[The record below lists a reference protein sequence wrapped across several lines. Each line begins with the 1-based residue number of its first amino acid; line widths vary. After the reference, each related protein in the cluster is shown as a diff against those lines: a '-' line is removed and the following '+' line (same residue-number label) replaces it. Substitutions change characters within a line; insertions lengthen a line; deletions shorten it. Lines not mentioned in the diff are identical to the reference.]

1 MSSNRLVRASVAAL
15 VGAAFSCAGGA
26 WAQGA
31 PNAADELEEITVT
44 GSRLI
49 TSNVLSPTPIATLD
63 AGEAQLTTP
72 SDIADALNKL
82 PVILAGGA
90 NGGST
95 PRSQGN
101 GATNNGGN
109 VLALRAFG
117 ASRTLVMLDGHRVAP
132 SNQNGTVNVD
142 VLPQMLVQRVEIVT
156 GGASAVYGSDAV
168 AGVVN
173 YILDTNFTGLKIEA
187 NAGISKYGDGEQGE
201 FGVAWGTSLFDGR
214 GHFETSA
221 RYREQARIP
230 IADRPYGK
238 NGQAWVLTGNGSA
251 TNPWKETPYGRR
263 INEPRY
269 GNVNCGSLCP
279 VNGYTFNAPGIL
291 TPLVHGT
298 PTGLANI
305 ESGGDGSYVKDGTFR
320 SGISMKDVFGR
331 FSYDI
336 TDNVNAYVQGSY
348 AQASNLSNWV
358 NATVSASGSRPN
370 TLFANNPFLTP
381 ETQALLGGAGPNAI
395 TCGPTGTTGWRCLPA
410 SPPLAANGTRP
421 PAPGTTTPYFSA
433 PSYIWQNLD
442 GQPAGPRGLIYR
454 TDANDRSRSIET
466 GLKGKLGEF
475 DWDVFYSYGE
485 TINRVANPHNTDNAK
500 YLAALDAVIAPANTI
515 VNVNGVNTNVSGTIV
530 CWVSTQA
537 AYKDLYPGCV
547 PVNITNPGGPS
558 LAAFNYINS
567 ETFWA
572 LEQHL
577 HNVGGS
583 IGGGLFGIGLP
594 AGEIKA
600 NLSFDARWQ
609 TYDMISNAS
618 PTETV
623 NCTGLRMCL
632 ANGLPNRWVQNTN
645 APVSAKNHVMEGA
658 LEVNV
663 PLLADQPFAKDVS
676 TNLAGRYT
684 KYSTFSAVQTWKAG
698 LNWLFDDNVRV
709 RATYSRDI
717 RAPNLNDLFA
727 PASAGNTTFNDLLT
741 GTANNTIQASQGNP
755 LLTPEKARTLTAGVV
770 LTPTIVPSLSFSVD
784 YFRIRLTDAITTL
797 TYGGAVQDLCLASA
811 PSYNSPFCQ
820 LAIRPISDP
829 TNAGYKLP
837 SNFPTRILSAGVN
850 ASRTWTHGYDF
861 QLNYGFDLA
870 SLVSSLPGRV
880 SFRHMASYQPPVKT
894 ITQLSASST
903 PSWGVTPKLRQST
916 FLTYKNEDWTV
927 ALQYQWLGKVDQRTA
942 AVTATAQN
950 YVNPKLRSYKVLDT
964 TISKQINWDS
974 GGKTDVF
981 LTVNNVFN
989 ERAPLFAP
997 TNGLP
1002 NLVYPTLGFHDD
1014 MGRYFTAGVRLS
1026 F

>member
-31 PNAADELEEITVT
+31 PNAAADSELDEVTVT
-44 GSRLI
+44 GSRVI
-49 TSNVLSPTPIATLD
+49 TENVRSPTPIASLD
-63 AGEAQLTTP
+63 AEEAALTTP

-82 PVILAGGA
+82 PEILAGASGGA
-90 NGGST
+90 T

-101 GATNNGGN
+101 GATNNGNN

-117 ASRTLVMLDGHRVAP
+117 ASRTLVMLDGHRMVP

-142 VLPQMLVQRVEIVT
+142 VLPQMLVQRVDIVT

-168 AGVVN
+168 AGVIN
-173 YILDTNFTGLKIEA
+173 YVLDKNFTGLKLEA

-238 NGQAWVLTGNGSA
+238 NGQAWLLTGNGSA
-251 TNPWKETPYGRR
+251 TNPWRETPYGRR
-263 INEPRY
+263 INEATN
-269 GNVNCGSLCP
+269 GNVNCGTACT
-279 VNGYTFNAPGIL
+279 VNGYTFNAPGVL

-298 PTGLANI
+298 PTGQANI
-305 ESGGDGSYVKDGTFR
+305 ESGGDGSYIKDGTFR
-320 SGISMKDVFGR
+320 SGISMKDWFGR
-331 FSYDI
+331 FSYDV
-336 TDNVNAYVQGSY
+336 TDDVNAYVQASF

-370 TLFANNPFLTP
+370 TLFANNPFLP
-381 ETQALLGGAGPNAI
+381 AATQAQLGAGI
-395 TCGPTGTTGWRCLPA
+395 TCGTPGAAGWRCLPA
-410 SPPLAANGTRP
+410 SPPVAANGTRP
-421 PAPGTTTPYFSA
+421 PTAVPTTPYFSA
-433 PSYIWQNLD
+433 PSYTWQNLD
-442 GQPAGPRGLIYR
+442 GQPAGPRGLIYQ
-454 TDANDRSRSIET
+454 TDARDRSRTIEAGLT
-466 GLKGKLGEF
+466 GTLGEF
-475 DWDVFYSYGE
+475 TWDAFYSFGE
-485 TINRVANPHNTDNAK
+485 TINKVSNPHNTDNAK
-500 YLAALDAVIAPANTI
+500 YLAALDAVIAPPGTT
-515 VNVNGVNTNVSGTIV
+515 VNGVNVAGSIV
-530 CWVSTQA
+530 CWVTTQA
-537 AYKDLYPGCV
+537 QYRDLYPGCV
-547 PVNITNPGGPS
+547 PLNITNPGGPS
-558 LAAFNYINS
+558 QSAFNYLHS

-594 AGEIKA
+594 AGEIRA
-600 NLSFDARWQ
+600 NLSFDARWS

-645 APVSAKNHVMEGA
+645 APVSAKNDVVEAA

-663 PLLADQPFAKDVS
+663 PLLVDLPFAQDVS

-684 KYSTFSAVQTWKAG
+684 KYSSFSSVETWKAG
-698 LNWLFDDNVRV
+698 LNWQVDDNVRF

-741 GTANNTIQASQGNP
+741 GVSNNTIQSSQGNP

-770 LTPTIVPSLSFSVD
+770 LTPTIAPSLNFSVD
-784 YFRIRLTDAITTL
+784 YFRIRMTDAITTL
-797 TYGGAVQDLCLASA
+797 TYGGAVQDLCMASA
-811 PSYNSPFCQ
+811 PAFDSPFCQ
-820 LAIRPISDP
+820 LAIRPITDP
-829 TNAGYKLP
+829 TNAGYRLP
-837 SNFPTRILSAGVN
+837 SNFPSRILSAGVN

-870 SLVSSLPGRV
+870 SLVSSASGRV

-894 ITQLSASST
+894 ITQLTASST
-903 PSWGVTPKLRQST
+903 PTWGVTPKLRQTT
-916 FLTYKNEDWTV
+916 FLTYRNEDWTV
-927 ALQYQWLGKVDQRTA
+927 ALQYQWLGKVDLRTA
-942 AVTATAQN
+942 AQTATAQN
-950 YVNPKLRSYKVLDT
+950 FVNPKLRSYKVLDT

-974 GGKTDVF
+974 GGKTDVY

-997 TNGLP
+997 NNGLP

-1014 MGRYFTAGVRLS
+1014 MGRYFTAGVRIL

>member
-1 MSSNRLVRASVAAL
+1 MASSRLVQVSIAAIL
-15 VGAAFSCAGGA
+15 GTALLPAGTV

-31 PNAADELEEITVT
+31 TPTAATDDSELDEVTVT
-44 GSRLI
+44 GSRVI
-49 TSNVLSPTPIATLD
+49 TDNVRSPTPITAITME
-63 AGEAQLTTP
+63 EAALTTP

-82 PVILAGGA
+82 PEILAGASGGA
-90 NGGST
+90 T

-101 GATNNGGN
+101 GATNNGNN

-117 ASRTLVMLDGHRVAP
+117 ASRTLVMLDGHRVVP

-142 VLPQMLVQRVEIVT
+142 VLPQMLVKRVDIVT

-173 YILDTNFTGLKIEA
+173 YVLDKNFTGLKLEA

-201 FGVAWGTSLFDGR
+201 FGVAWGTSLLDGR

-230 IADRPYGK
+230 ISARPYGK

-251 TNPWKETPYGRR
+251 TNPWTETPYGRR
-263 INEPRY
+263 INEAQH
-269 GNVNCGSLCP
+269 GNVNCGTACT
-279 VNGYTFNAPGIL
+279 VNGFTFNAPGLL

-298 PTGLANI
+298 PTGQANI

-320 SGISMKDVFGR
+320 SGIAMKDWFGR
-331 FSYDI
+331 FSLDI
-336 TDNVNAYVQGSY
+336 TDNVNGYVQASY

-358 NATVSASGSRPN
+358 NATFSASGSRPN
-370 TLFANNPFLTP
+370 TLFADNPFLQP
-381 ETQALLGGAGPNAI
+381 STQTLLGAGI
-395 TCGPTGTTGWRCLPA
+395 TCGTPAATGWRCLPA
-410 SPPLAANGTRP
+410 SPPVAANGTRP
-421 PAPGTTTPYFSA
+421 PTAVPTTPYFSA

-442 GQPAGPRGLIYR
+442 GQPAGPRGLIYQ
-454 TDANDRSRSIET
+454 TDARDRSRSIET
-466 GLKGKLGEF
+466 GLSGKLGNF

-485 TINRVANPHNTDNAK
+485 TVNRVSNPHNTDNAK
-500 YLAALDAVIAPANTI
+500 YLAALDAVIAPPGTI

-530 CWVSTQA
+530 CWVTTQA
-537 AYKDLYPGCV
+537 QYRDLYPGCV
-547 PVNITNPGGPS
+547 PLNVTDPGGPS
-558 LAAFNYINS
+558 LSAFNYLHS

-572 LEQHL
+572 LSQHM

-645 APVSAKNHVMEGA
+645 APVSAKNDVAEVA

-663 PLLADQPFAKDVS
+663 PLLSDLPLAKDVS

-684 KYSTFSAVQTWKAG
+684 KYSSFSSVETWKAG
-698 LNWLFDDNVRV
+698 LNWQLDDNVRI

-727 PASAGNTTFNDLLT
+727 PSSAGNTTFNDLLT
-741 GTANNTIQASQGNP
+741 GISNNTIQSSQGNSQ
-755 LLTPEKARTLTAGVV
+755 LTPEKARTLTAGVV
-770 LTPTIVPSLSFSVD
+770 LTPTILPNLNFSAD
-784 YFRIRLTDAITTL
+784 YFRIRMTDAITTL
-797 TYGGAVQDLCLASA
+797 SYGGAVQDLCIASA
-811 PSYNSPFCQ
+811 PAYDSPFCQ
-820 LAIRPISDP
+820 LAIRPITDP

-837 SNFPTRILSAGVN
+837 SNFPSRILSSGVN

-861 QLNYGFDLA
+861 QLNYAFDLA
-870 SLVSSLPGRV
+870 SLFSSLPGRI
-880 SFRHMASYQPPVKT
+880 SFRHMATYQPPVKT
-894 ITQLSASST
+894 ITQLTASST
-903 PSWGVTPKLRQST
+903 PTWGVTPKLRQTT
-916 FLTYKNEDWTV
+916 FVTYNNADWTV
-927 ALQYQWLGKVDQRTA
+927 ALQSQWLGKVDMRTA
-942 AVTATAQN
+942 AVTPAAQN
-950 YVNPKLRSYKVLDT
+950 FVKPKLPSYQVLDA
-964 TISKQINWDS
+964 TISKRIDSDS
-974 GGKTDVF
+974 GHKTDVF

-997 TNGLP
+997 NNGLP

-1014 MGRYFTAGVRLS
+1014 MGRFFTAGVRLQ

>member
-31 PNAADELEEITVT
+31 PNAAADSELDEVTVT
-44 GSRLI
+44 GSRII
-49 TSNVLSPTPIATLD
+49 TENFRSPTPIATLNVE
-63 AGEAQLTTP
+63 EAELTTP

-82 PVILAGGA
+82 PEIIGGA
-90 NGGST
+90 T

-101 GATNNGGN
+101 GSTNNGNN

-142 VLPQMLVQRVEIVT
+142 VLPQMLVQRVDIVT

-168 AGVVN
+168 AGVIN
-173 YILDTNFTGLKIEA
+173 YVLDKNFTGLKLEA

-201 FGVAWGTSLFDGR
+201 FGAAWGTSLFDGR

-230 IADRPYGK
+230 ISARPYGK
-238 NGQAWVLTGNGSA
+238 NGQAWLLTGNGSA
-251 TNPWKETPYGRR
+251 TNPWRETPYGRR
-263 INEPRY
+263 INEPQY
-269 GNVNCGSLCP
+269 GNVNCGTACT
-279 VNGYTFNAPGIL
+279 VNGYTFNAPGLL

-298 PTGLANI
+298 PTGQANI

-320 SGISMKDVFGR
+320 SGISMKDWFGR

-336 TDNVNAYVQGSY
+336 TDDVNAYVQASY

-370 TLFANNPFLTP
+370 TLFANNPFLQP
-381 ETQALLGGAGPNAI
+381 ATQAQLGAGI
-395 TCGPTGTTGWRCLPA
+395 TCPTAGWRCLP
-410 SPPLAANGTRP
+410 LTQQTAANGTQP
-421 PAPGTTTPYFSA
+421 PLAPTTPYFSA

-454 TDANDRSRSIET
+454 TDARDRSRTVEAGLT
-466 GLKGKLGEF
+466 GTWGEF
-475 DWDVFYSYGE
+475 SWDVFYSFGE
-485 TINRVANPHNTDNAK
+485 TINKVSNPHNTDNAK
-500 YLAALDAVIAPANTI
+500 YLAALDAVIAPPGTI
-515 VNVNGVNTNVSGTIV
+515 VNVNGVNTNLSGSTV
-530 CWVSTQA
+530 CWVTTQA
-537 AYKDLYPGCV
+537 QYRNLYPGCV
-547 PVNITNPGGPS
+547 PLNITDPGGPS
-558 LAAFNYINS
+558 QSAFNYLHS

-572 LEQHL
+572 LEQHM

-645 APVSAKNHVMEGA
+645 APVYAKNDVVEAA

-663 PLLADQPFAKDVS
+663 PLLAGLPFAQDVS

-684 KYSTFSAVQTWKAG
+684 KYSSFSSVETWKAG
-698 LNWLFDDNVRV
+698 LNWQFDDNVRI

-727 PASAGNTTFNDLLT
+727 PSSAGNTTFNDLLT
-741 GTANNTIQASQGNP
+741 GITNNTIQSSQGNP
-755 LLTPEKARTLTAGVV
+755 LLTPEKARTLTAGLV
-770 LTPTIVPSLSFSVD
+770 LTPTMLPSLNFSVD
-784 YFRIRLTDAITTL
+784 YFRIRMTDAITTL
-797 TYGGAVQDLCLASA
+797 GYGGAVQDLCMASA
-811 PSYNSPFCQ
+811 PTYSSPFCQ
-820 LAIRPISDP
+820 LAIRPITDPSDP
-829 TNAGYKLP
+829 GYRQP
-837 SNFPTRILSAGVN
+837 GNFPTRILSAGVN

-870 SLVSSLPGRV
+870 SLVPSWAGRV

-894 ITQLSASST
+894 ITQLTATST
-903 PSWGVTPKLRQST
+903 PTWGVTPKLRQVT
-916 FLTYKNEDWTV
+916 LLTYRNEDWTL
-927 ALQYQWLGKVDQRTA
+927 ALQHQWLGKVDVRTS
-942 AVTATAQN
+942 AVTATSQN
-950 YVNPKLRSYKVLDT
+950 YVKPKLPSYRVLDAT
-964 TISKQINWDS
+964 LSKQINMD
-974 GGKTDVF
+974 GDGKTDVF

-989 ERAPLFAP
+989 ERAPLFP
-997 TNGLP
+997 TTIGLP
-1002 NLVYPTLGFHDD
+1002 NLFYPTLGFHDD
-1014 MGRYFTAGVRLS
+1014 MGRYFTAGVRVS

>member
-15 VGAAFSCAGGA
+15 VGAAVSCAGGA

-31 PNAADELEEITVT
+31 PQEADDQELEEIKVT
-44 GSRLI
+44 GSRVI
-49 TSNVLSPTPIATLD
+49 TANVRSPTPIATLSTE
-63 AGEAQLTTP
+63 EAALTTP

-82 PVILAGGA
+82 PQILAGASGGA
-90 NGGST
+90 T

-101 GATNNGGN
+101 GATNNGNN

-142 VLPQMLVQRVEIVT
+142 VLPQMLIERVDIVT

-168 AGVVN
+168 AGVIN
-173 YILDTNFTGLKIEA
+173 YILDKDFTGLKLEA

-201 FGVAWGTSLFDGR
+201 FGIAWGTSLFDGR

-221 RYREQARIP
+221 RYREQSRIP
-230 IADRPYGK
+230 IADRPYGE
-238 NGQAWVLTGNGSA
+238 NGQAWLLTGNGSA
-251 TNPWKETPYGRR
+251 TNPWTETPYGRR

-269 GNVNCGSLCP
+269 GNVNCGTACT
-279 VNGYTFNAPGIL
+279 VNGYTFNAPGVL
-291 TPLVHGT
+291 TPLVRGT
-298 PTGLANI
+298 PTGQANI
-305 ESGGDGSYVKDGTFR
+305 ESGGDGSYIKDGTFR
-320 SGISMKDVFGR
+320 SGISMKDWFGR
-331 FSYDI
+331 FSYDLN
-336 TDNVNAYVQGSY
+336 DDVNAYVQASY

-370 TLFANNPFLTP
+370 TLFADNPFLAP
-381 ETQALLGGAGPNAI
+381 ATQTQLGAGI
-395 TCGPTGTTGWRCLPA
+395 TCGTPGAAGWRCLPA
-410 SPPLAANGTRP
+410 SPPVAANGTRP
-421 PAPGTTTPYFSA
+421 PTAVPTTPYFSA
-433 PSYIWQNLD
+433 PSYTWQNID
-442 GQPAGPRGLIYR
+442 GQPAGPRGLIYQ
-454 TDANDRSRSIET
+454 TDARDRSRSIEAGLT
-466 GLKGKLGEF
+466 GTMGEF
-475 DWDVFYSYGE
+475 TWDAFYSYGE
-485 TINRVANPHNTDNAK
+485 TINKVSNPNNTDNAK
-500 YLAALDAVIAPANTI
+500 YLAALDAVIAPPGTT
-515 VNVNGVNTNVSGTIV
+515 VNGVNVAGSIV
-530 CWVSTQA
+530 CWVTTQA
-537 AYKDLYPGCV
+537 AYRDLYPGCV
-547 PVNITNPGGPS
+547 PLNITNPGGPS
-558 LAAFNYINS
+558 QSAFNYLHS

-572 LEQHL
+572 LEQHM

-594 AGEIKA
+594 AGEIRA
-600 NLSFDARWQ
+600 NLSFDARWS

-645 APVSAKNHVMEGA
+645 APVSAKNDVAEAA

-663 PLLADQPFAKDVS
+663 PLLVDLPFAQDLS

-684 KYSTFSAVQTWKAG
+684 KYSSFSAVETWKAG
-698 LNWLFDDNVRV
+698 LNWQLDDNVRI

-741 GTANNTIQASQGNP
+741 GVSNNTIQSSQGNP

-770 LTPTIVPSLSFSVD
+770 LTPTFLPSLNFSVD
-784 YFRIRLTDAITTL
+784 YFRIRMTDAITTL
-797 TYGGAVQDLCLASA
+797 TYGGAVQDLCMASA
-811 PSYNSPFCQ
+811 PAFDSPFCQ
-820 LAIRPISDP
+820 LAIRPITDP
-829 TNAGYKLP
+829 TNAGYRLP
-837 SNFPTRILSAGVN
+837 GNFPSRILSAGVN

-870 SLVSSLPGRV
+870 SLVSSASGRV

-894 ITQLSASST
+894 ITQLTASST
-903 PSWGVTPKLRQST
+903 PTRAVTPKMRQST
-916 FLTYKNEDWTV
+916 FLTYTNEDWTV
-927 ALQYQWLGKVDQRTA
+927 ALQHQWLGKVDLRTA
-942 AVTATAQN
+942 AVTPTAQN
-950 YVNPKLRSYKVLDT
+950 FVKPKLESYRVLDA
-964 TISKQINWDS
+964 TISKQINLES

-997 TNGLP
+997 NNGLP

-1014 MGRYFTAGVRLS
+1014 MGRYFTAGVRIS

>member
-31 PNAADELEEITVT
+31 PKAAADSELEEVTVT
-44 GSRLI
+44 GSRVI
-49 TSNVLSPTPIATLD
+49 TDNVRSPTPVASLNTE
-63 AGEAQLTTP
+63 EAALTTP

-82 PVILAGGA
+82 PEIIGGA
-90 NGGST
+90 T

-101 GATNNGGN
+101 GATNNGNN

-117 ASRTLVMLDGHRVAP
+117 AARTLVMLDGHRVAP

-142 VLPQMLVQRVEIVT
+142 VLPQMLVKRVDIVT

-173 YILDTNFTGLKIEA
+173 YILDTNFTGFKLEA
-187 NAGISKYGDGEQGE
+187 NAGISKYGDGEEGE
-201 FGVAWGTSLFDGR
+201 FGFAWGTSLLDGR

-238 NGQAWVLTGNGSA
+238 DGQAWVLTGNGSA
-251 TNPWKETPYGRR
+251 TNPWTETPYGRR
-263 INEPRY
+263 INEARY
-269 GNVNCGSLCP
+269 GNVNCGTACT
-279 VNGYTFNAPGIL
+279 VNGYTFNAPGVL

-298 PTGLANI
+298 PTGQANI

-320 SGISMKDVFGR
+320 SGISMKDWFGR
-331 FSYDI
+331 FSYDV

-370 TLFANNPFLTP
+370 TLFANNPFLP
-381 ETQALLGGAGPNAI
+381 AATQAQLGAGI
-395 TCGPTGTTGWRCLPA
+395 TCPAAGWRCLPTT
-410 SPPLAANGTRP
+410 PPVAANGTQP
-421 PAPGTTTPYFSA
+421 PLAVPTTPYFSA

-442 GQPAGPRGLIYR
+442 GQPAGPKGLIYR

-466 GLKGKLGEF
+466 GLKGRLGEF
-475 DWDVFYSYGE
+475 DWDAFYSYGE
-485 TINRVANPHNTDNAK
+485 TINRVSNPHNTDNAK
-500 YLAALDAVIAPANTI
+500 YLAALDAVIAPPGTI
-515 VNVNGVNTNVSGTIV
+515 VSVNGVNTNISGTTV
-530 CWVSTQA
+530 CWVTTQA
-537 AYKDLYPGCV
+537 QYRDLYPGCV
-547 PVNITNPGGPS
+547 PLNITNPNGPS
-558 LAAFNYINS
+558 LSAFNYINS

-572 LEQHL
+572 LEQHM

-594 AGEIKA
+594 AGEIRA

-645 APVSAKNHVMEGA
+645 APVSARNHVMEGA

-663 PLLADQPFAKDVS
+663 PLLAELPFAKDVS

-684 KYSTFSAVQTWKAG
+684 KYSSFSSVETWKAG
-698 LNWLFDDNVRV
+698 LNWQFDDNVRV

-741 GTANNTIQASQGNP
+741 GVSNNTIQSSQGNP

-770 LTPTIVPSLSFSVD
+770 LTPTILPSLNFSVD
-784 YFRIRLTDAITTL
+784 YFRIRMTDAITTL
-797 TYGGAVQDLCLASA
+797 TYGGAVQDLCIASA

-837 SNFPTRILSAGVN
+837 SNFPSRILRSGVN
-850 ASRTWTHGYDF
+850 ASRPWTHGYDF
-861 QLNYGFDLA
+861 QLNYGFALA

-880 SFRHMASYQPPVKT
+880 SFRHMASYQPPVRT
-894 ITQLSASST
+894 ITQLTASST
-903 PSWGVTPKLRQST
+903 PTWGITPKLRQTT
-916 FLTYKNEDWTV
+916 FLTYRNEDWTV
-927 ALQYQWLGKVDQRTA
+927 ALQYQWLGKVDLRTA
-942 AVTATAQN
+942 AVTAAAQN
-950 YVNPKLRSYKVLDT
+950 FVKPILRSYKVLDT
-964 TISKQINWDS
+964 TISKQIS
-974 GGKTDVF
+974 GDGSGKTDVF

-997 TNGLP
+997 NNGLP

-1014 MGRYFTAGVRLS
+1014 MGRYFTAGVKIS